1 MENRWLSIGYNFFF
15 YRSIFDFIDCTRQIT
30 KGTVYY
36 TPARNKLFQNPNICI
51 SHTGQAVIV
60 GTCHYNCIK
69 TLFEQKR
76 RVSVGILF
84 SSAIRLLVTISR
96 QRNSNVAVRKNFSR
110 ALLETLTR
118 QPLGFETSLNHWHT
132 SKRFINSLGCIL
144 KINSVQGLNQ
154 NSVSWPLLL
163 VGDKE
168 NSVLRD
174 RNYPQCTS
182 QAGEH

>member
-1 MENRWLSIGYNFFF
+1 M
-15 YRSIFDFIDCTRQIT
+15 
-30 KGTVYY
+30 
-36 TPARNKLFQNPNICI
+36 
-51 SHTGQAVIV
+51 IV

-96 QRNSNVAVRKNFSR
+96 QRNSNVAVRENFSQ

-118 QPLGFETSLNHWHT
+118 QPSGFETSLDHLHT

-154 NSVSWPLLL
+154 NFLRLLTLIISWRQRKFCFKRSELPTRYKPSRRALKTC
-163 VGDKE
+163 V
-168 NSVLRD
+168 
-174 RNYPQCTS
+174 
-182 QAGEH
+182 

>member
-1 MENRWLSIGYNFFF
+1 M
-15 YRSIFDFIDCTRQIT
+15 
-30 KGTVYY
+30 K
-36 TPARNKLFQNPNICI
+36 AFQNPSICI

-110 ALLETLTR
+110 ALLQTLTR

-132 SKRFINSLGCIL
+132 SKRFISSLGCIL

-163 VGDKE
+163 VGDKQ

-174 RNYPQCTS
+174 RNYLQCTS